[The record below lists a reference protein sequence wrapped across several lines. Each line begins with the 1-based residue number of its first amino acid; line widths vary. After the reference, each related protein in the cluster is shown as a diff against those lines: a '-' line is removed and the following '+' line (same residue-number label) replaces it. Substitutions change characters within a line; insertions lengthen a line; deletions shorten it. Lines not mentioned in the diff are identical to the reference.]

1 MQYSDNTSFMADY
14 YKPLE
19 NFARASIE
27 LAVIC
32 EWMQE
37 HEDVVSDEQEA
48 RKMALEVERRLLH
61 EHGELYALALCQWA
75 SDHYSGKSADCEDVA
90 DGE

>member
-1 MQYSDNTSFMADY
+1 MQNSDNISFMADY

-27 LAVIC
+27 CAVIC

-37 HEDVVSDEQEA
+37 HENVVPDEQEA

-61 EHGELYALALCQWA
+61 EHGELYALALYQWA
-75 SDHYSGKSADCEDVA
+75 DDHYSGRFADCEDMA
-90 DGE
+90 AAE